1 MGLRERLLADY
12 DHEIAST
19 RRVLAHLPEQQLAWR
34 PHAQCRSLGAL
45 ATHVIDV
52 VGWAGPILGHA
63 GFDLDDAPPHSD
75 PLTSCVEIMTRFE
88 TAASRTR
95 TDLDRSDA
103 EHKALWRLTRG
114 SSEVFALPREAAFR
128 AFVLH
133 HVIHHRGQLTVYLRL
148 ADVTPPPVYGSTA
161 DAR

>member
-19 RRVLAHLPEQQLAWR
+19 HRVLAHLPEDRLTWR
-34 PHAQCRSLGAL
+34 PHPQCRSLGAL
-45 ATHVIDV
+45 ATHVTDI
-52 VGWAGPILGHA
+52 VGWATPILGHE
-63 GFDLDDAPPHSD
+63 GFDLDDAPPASD
-75 PLTSCVEIMTRFE
+75 PLTSRAEIMARFE
-88 TAASRTR
+88 AAASRTR
-95 TDLDRSDA
+95 TELDRSDA

-114 SSEVFALPREAAFR
+114 GTEIFALPREAAFR

-133 HVIHHRGQLTVYLRL
+133 HVIHHRGQLTLYLRL

-161 DAR
+161 GAF